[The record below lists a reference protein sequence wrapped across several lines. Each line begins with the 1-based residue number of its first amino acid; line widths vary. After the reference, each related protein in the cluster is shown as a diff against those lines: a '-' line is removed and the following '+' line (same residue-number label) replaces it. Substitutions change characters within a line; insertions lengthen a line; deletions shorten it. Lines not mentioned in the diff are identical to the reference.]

1 VRIIALQGD
10 IVGPVTFDTQGL
22 PSVAT
27 MAILPKPLLL
37 SAGGDVRDA
46 WIFGQNLREDDVS
59 LVAAGGDLVYS
70 TVGGSGSRA
79 RLEWGGPGRLEIA
92 VGGSIDLGDS
102 IGIVTRGNLNNP
114 ALAEQGASIVM
125 STGVAPV
132 DYAGFIDRA
141 LARPSGS
148 GQLDLM
154 PKLIASVRERTGD
167 ASLDGEA
174 ALSAFRTLPEQTQ
187 SLLVRELLFDA
198 LKQTGRTAPNVSGG
212 IERYDL
218 GYNAIADLYPQTNGR
233 SYAGDINLFFSQIKT
248 EQGGDIELMVPGGVV
263 NAGLASL
270 GGGGKSDAQLG
281 IVTVR
286 GGSIRAMASDD
297 FFVNQSRVFTL
308 QGGDILIWSSNGN
321 IDAGRGA
328 KSASATPPPQ
338 IITRGDQIVL
348 DITNSIS
355 GSGIGVLLAKAD
367 VVPGDV
373 DLIAPRGEINAG
385 EAPIRA
391 AGNINIAAERVVGA
405 DNIQVGGA
413 STGVSLQ
420 AAPSISAGIAST
432 GSSVAEA
439 SRSAEQATRATANTT
454 TAALGD
460 QARFRP
466 TFLTVEVLGFGDEA
480 PQNAPD
486 ERRPR

>member
-1 VRIIALQGD
+1 
-10 IVGPVTFDTQGL
+10 
-22 PSVAT
+22 
-27 MAILPKPLLL
+27 
-37 SAGGDVRDA
+37 
-46 WIFGQNLREDDVS
+46 
-59 LVAAGGDLVYS
+59 
-70 TVGGSGSRA
+70 
-79 RLEWGGPGRLEIA
+79 
-92 VGGSIDLGDS
+92 
-102 IGIVTRGNLNNP
+102 
-114 ALAEQGASIVM
+114 
-125 STGVAPV
+125 
-132 DYAGFIDRA
+132 
-141 LARPSGS
+141 
-148 GQLDLM
+148 
-154 PKLIASVRERTGD
+154 
-167 ASLDGEA
+167 
-174 ALSAFRTLPEQTQ
+174 
-187 SLLVRELLFDA
+187 
-198 LKQTGRTAPNVSGG
+198 
-212 IERYDL
+212 
-218 GYNAIADLYPQTNGR
+218 
-233 SYAGDINLFFSQIKT
+233 
-248 EQGGDIELMVPGGVV
+248 
-263 NAGLASL
+263 
-270 GGGGKSDAQLG
+270 
-281 IVTVR
+281 
-286 GGSIRAMASDD
+286 
-297 FFVNQSRVFTL
+297 VFTL